1 MRICLYEDRRAAD
14 LYPLALARPAS
25 DLLCGLSTLGE
36 KQARHFGTGTVGYL
50 CRPALAPMLRARGAP
65 ANDPTWLRAAP
76 AVLVNARWLPPAHP
90 QFGPFV
96 EGPHVALA
104 GGEVAYAVLDQKR
117 LQAVSPGTVEECLR
131 DWAQALPTR
140 DAGGSVVSRPWDLIE
155 RNGEEIGRDA
165 DALCD
170 PASAGFHP
178 NALALVGPADRLF
191 VHASACVDPMVF
203 ADTTRGPVVVGE
215 GAKVGAFTTLEGP
228 CFVGPHTHVH
238 GARIRGGT
246 SIGPHCRIGGEIEC
260 SVILG
265 YSNKYHDGFLGHSYL
280 GEWVN
285 IAAGSATADLRCD
298 YGNVRAA
305 LPGGEADT
313 GRMKLGALIGDH
325 AKTGLGALLDAGTV
339 LGAFAQVVPSGTFA
353 PRSVSAFHR
362 ASPRGVKELDAEKA
376 LKVADVVMRRR
387 GRALTAE
394 LESAYRALLSAAP
407 KADPAPVTIPIRKS
421 A

>member
-14 LYPLALARPAS
+14 LYPLALTRPAS

-36 KQARHFGTGTVGYL
+36 KQARHFGSSAVGYL
-50 CRPALAPMLRARGAP
+50 CRPALAPLLRARGAP

-76 AVLVNARWLPPAHP
+76 AVLVNARWLPPAQP

-104 GGEVAYAVLDQKR
+104 GGEIAYAVLDQKR

-131 DWAQALPTR
+131 DWAQTLPAR
-140 DAGGSVVSRPWDLIE
+140 AAGGTVISRAWELID
-155 RNGEEIGRDA
+155 RNGEEIARDA

-170 PASAGFHP
+170 PADAGLHP

-191 VHASACVDPMVF
+191 VHRSATVDPMVV
-203 ADTTRGPVVVGE
+203 ADTTRGPVIVGE
-215 GAKVGAFTTLEGP
+215 GAQIGAFTKLEGP

-238 GARIRGGT
+238 GARVRGGT

-285 IAAGSATADLRCD
+285 VAAGSATADLRYD
-298 YGNVRAA
+298 YAPVRAA
-305 LPGGEADT
+305 LPSGDADT

-339 LGAFAQVVPSGTFA
+339 LGPFAQVVPNGTFA
-353 PRSVSAFHR
+353 PRSVPAFHR
-362 ASPRGVKELDAEKA
+362 ATPKGVTELDAEKV

-394 LESAYRALLSAAP
+394 LETAYRALLGAVA
-407 KADPAPVTIPIRKS
+407 KADPAPVTLPLRKT